1 MLQFIK
7 VVFARFFVILFR
19 KRKRIDLLYLNY
31 ETEQLFENSY
41 IIIRYRFRNALW
53 FRFENHSTIEKQ
65 IKIFDLNN
73 IDKELTL
80 TVFGFFNKKEYKLKF
95 APKLTLDSNQFKT
108 SISKLSLKLYEQDIP
123 NLAPKTVFLKL
134 EEPKSF
140 SKNIK
145 IKSNSIQINTNSFNQ
160 NEFI

>member
-7 VVFARFFVILFR
+7 VVFTRFFVILFR

-73 IDKELTL
+73 I
-80 TVFGFFNKKEYKLKF
+80 
-95 APKLTLDSNQFKT
+95 
-108 SISKLSLKLYEQDIP
+108 
-123 NLAPKTVFLKL
+123 
-134 EEPKSF
+134 
-140 SKNIK
+140 
-145 IKSNSIQINTNSFNQ
+145 
-160 NEFI
+160 